1 MDRCRLKNIIIFILV
16 LVNGFLLVSLA
27 QRRAAQQDAFRRTA
41 EQLVDLYA
49 ADGMALYPHAISRDT
64 PPGGVVLTRDGALE
78 ERAASF
84 LLGENL
90 SSTDQGGGIH
100 HYTGAAGEAFFRS
113 SSGFEASGVLAQSGA
128 EDFCRDFCRTFSYD
142 APNIRLDGEGNGVF
156 TAAAVHA
163 RLPVFNCTVTFTIE
177 GGVLTAVS
185 GTLLPKT
192 GAPSGGGETPLSAAG
207 ALTAFQRMRRENAV
221 VASSVTDTRL
231 CYELQTSGTSMSLS
245 PVWQIVTDTED
256 YYVNCHT
263 GAVSAGGPVRSREG
277 AS

>member
-163 RLPVFNCTVTFTIE
+163 RLPVFNCTVTFTAAQDRRALRRR
-177 GGVLTAVS
+177 GDAALRRRGPD
-185 GTLLPKT
+185 GLPADAAGKR
-192 GAPSGGGETPLSAAG
+192 GGGL
-207 ALTAFQRMRRENAV
+207 QR
-221 VASSVTDTRL
+221 D
-231 CYELQTSGTSMSLS
+231 GHP
-245 PVWQIVTDTED
+245 PVL
-256 YYVNCHT
+256 
-263 GAVSAGGPVRSREG
+263 
-277 AS
+277 